1 MDNGSWGGDEMKIA
15 VLQFPGTN
23 CEFETL
29 VAVKAVGMD
38 GEIFRWN
45 RPAAELS
52 SFDGFVI
59 PGGFSYQDRVR
70 AGAIAAKEPVMKAI
84 AEEAEKGKPI
94 LGICN
99 GFQILVET
107 GLLPGKSS
115 SASKSS
121 QREESSSASV
131 MLSSAEMSR
140 PGIDM
145 ALAQNVMVSGGK
157 IVRRGYYC
165 DWVNLRHESPIR
177 RCSGSF
183 AIERGALLKIPIAH
197 GEGNLVTTTPGLIKQ
212 LNESEQVVFRYCDRN
227 GRIINEFPYNVNGSK
242 ESIAALCNEQGNVL
256 GMMPHPERAFF
267 AWQLPAFDPRK
278 QRPDEPGPGRKVFKS
293 MKCYIEVNA

>member
-1 MDNGSWGGDEMKIA
+1 MKIA

-29 VAVKAVGMD
+29 VAVKAVGME

-45 RPAAELS
+45 RQAGELS
-52 SFDGFVI
+52 GFDGFVI
-59 PGGFSYQDRVR
+59 PGGFSYQDRLR
-70 AGAIAAKEPVMKAI
+70 AGVIASKEPVMSALK
-84 AEEAEKGKPI
+84 EESCKGKPI
-94 LGICN
+94 IGICN

-107 GLLPGKSS
+107 GLLPGNVNGKGEET
-115 SASKSS
+115 
-121 QREESSSASV
+121 REWCEKGSGKV
-131 MLSSAEMSR
+131 
-140 PGIDM
+140 DM
-145 ALAQNVMVSGGK
+145 ALAQNVMVSQGK

-165 DWVNLRHESPIR
+165 DWVNLRHEAPSK

-197 GEGNLVTTTPGLIKQ
+197 GEGNLVTTTPGLMKK
-212 LNESEQVVFRYCDRN
+212 LNDEGQVVFRYCDRN
-227 GRIINEFPYNVNGSK
+227 GRIINEFPFNVNGST
-242 ESIAALCNEQGNVL
+242 ESIAAICNEQGNVL

-278 QRPDEPGPGRKVFKS
+278 QRPDEPGPGRRVFES
-293 MKCYIEVNA
+293 MKRYIEVNA

>member
-1 MDNGSWGGDEMKIA
+1 MKIA

-29 VAVKAVGMD
+29 VAVKEVGMD

-45 RPAAELS
+45 RPAGELS
-52 SFDGFVI
+52 GFDGFVI
-59 PGGFSYQDRVR
+59 PGGFSYQDRLR
-70 AGAIAAKEPVMKAI
+70 AGVIASKEPVMSALK
-84 AEEAEKGKPI
+84 EEACKGKPI
-94 LGICN
+94 IGICN

-107 GLLPGKSS
+107 GLLPGNVNGKGEET
-115 SASKSS
+115 
-121 QREESSSASV
+121 REWCEKGSGKV
-131 MLSSAEMSR
+131 
-140 PGIDM
+140 DM
-145 ALAQNVMVSGGK
+145 ALAQNVMVSQGK

-165 DWVNLRHESPIR
+165 DWVNLRHEAPSK

-197 GEGNLVTTTPGLIKQ
+197 GEGNLVTTTPGLMKK
-212 LNESEQVVFRYCDRN
+212 LNDEGQVVFRYCDRN
-227 GRIINEFPYNVNGSK
+227 GRIINEFPFNVNGST
-242 ESIAALCNEQGNVL
+242 ESIAAICNEHGNVL

-278 QRPDEPGPGRKVFKS
+278 QRPDEPGPGRRVFES
-293 MKCYIEVNA
+293 MKRYIEVNA

>member
-1 MDNGSWGGDEMKIA
+1 MKIA

-29 VAVKAVGMD
+29 VAVKAVGME

-45 RPAAELS
+45 RSAGELS
-52 SFDGFVI
+52 GFDGFVI
-59 PGGFSYQDRVR
+59 PGGFSYQDRLR
-70 AGAIAAKEPVMKAI
+70 AGVIASKEPVMSALK
-84 AEEAEKGKPI
+84 EEACKGKPI
-94 LGICN
+94 IGICN

-107 GLLPGKSS
+107 GLLPGNVNGKGEET
-115 SASKSS
+115 
-121 QREESSSASV
+121 REWCEKGSGKV
-131 MLSSAEMSR
+131 
-140 PGIDM
+140 DM
-145 ALAQNVMVSGGK
+145 ALAQNVMVSQGK

-165 DWVNLRHESPIR
+165 DWVNLRHEAPSK

-197 GEGNLVTTTPGLIKQ
+197 GEGNLVTTTPGLMKK
-212 LNESEQVVFRYCDRN
+212 LNDEGQVVFRYCDRN
-227 GRIINEFPYNVNGSK
+227 GRIINEFPFNVNGST
-242 ESIAALCNEQGNVL
+242 ESIAAICNEHGNVL

-278 QRPDEPGPGRKVFKS
+278 QRPDEPGPGRRVFES
-293 MKCYIEVNA
+293 MKRYIEVNA

>member
-1 MDNGSWGGDEMKIA
+1 MKIA

-29 VAVKAVGMD
+29 VAVKEVGMD

-45 RPAAELS
+45 RPAGELS
-52 SFDGFVI
+52 GFDGFVI
-59 PGGFSYQDRVR
+59 PGGFSYQDRLR
-70 AGAIAAKEPVMKAI
+70 AGVIASKEPVMSALK
-84 AEEAEKGKPI
+84 EEACKGKPI
-94 LGICN
+94 IGICN

-107 GLLPGKSS
+107 GLLPGNVNGKGEET
-115 SASKSS
+115 
-121 QREESSSASV
+121 REWCEKGSGKV
-131 MLSSAEMSR
+131 
-140 PGIDM
+140 DM
-145 ALAQNVMVSGGK
+145 ALAQNVMVSQGK

-165 DWVNLRHESPIR
+165 DWVNLRHEAPSK

-197 GEGNLVTTTPGLIKQ
+197 GEGNLVTTTPGLMKK
-212 LNESEQVVFRYCDRN
+212 LNDEGQVVFRYCDRN
-227 GRIINEFPYNVNGSK
+227 GRIINEFPFNVNGST
-242 ESIAALCNEQGNVL
+242 ESIAAICNEQGNVL

-278 QRPDEPGPGRKVFKS
+278 QRPDEPGPGRRVFES
-293 MKCYIEVNA
+293 MKRYIEVNA

>member
-1 MDNGSWGGDEMKIA
+1 MKIA
-15 VLQFPGTN
+15 VMQFPGTN

-45 RPAAELS
+45 RPAGELS
-52 SFDGFVI
+52 GFDGFVI

-70 AGAIAAKEPVMKAI
+70 AGVIASKEPVMSALK
-84 AEEAEKGKPI
+84 EEAGKGKPI

-99 GFQILVET
+99 GFQILVEA
-107 GLLPGKSS
+107 GLLPGRSISCDNANEKGSIIGIGS
-115 SASKSS
+115 DRKKG
-121 QREESSSASV
+121 SV
-131 MLSSAEMSR
+131 TV
-140 PGIDM
+140 DM
-145 ALAQNVMVSGGK
+145 ALAQNVMISKGK

-165 DWVNLRHESPIR
+165 DWVNLRHEAASR

-183 AIERGALLKIPIAH
+183 AIERGSLLKIPIAH
-197 GEGNLVTTTPGLIKQ
+197 GEGNLVTTTPGLIKK
-212 LNESEQVVFRYCDRN
+212 LNDEQQVIFRYCDKN
-227 GRIINEFPYNVNGSK
+227 GRIINEFPFNVNGST
-242 ESIAALCNEQGNVL
+242 ESIAAICNEQGNVL

-278 QRPDEPGPGRKVFKS
+278 QRTDDPGPGRRVFES
-293 MKCYIEVNA
+293 MKRYIEVNA

>member
-1 MDNGSWGGDEMKIA
+1 MKIA

-29 VAVKAVGMD
+29 VAVKAVGME

-45 RPAAELS
+45 RPAGELS
-52 SFDGFVI
+52 GFDGFVI
-59 PGGFSYQDRVR
+59 PGGFSYQDRLR
-70 AGAIAAKEPVMKAI
+70 AGVIASKEPVMSALK
-84 AEEAEKGKPI
+84 EEACKGKPI
-94 LGICN
+94 IGICN

-107 GLLPGKSS
+107 GLLPGNVNGNG
-115 SASKSS
+115 
-121 QREESSSASV
+121 EESREWCEKGSGKV
-131 MLSSAEMSR
+131 
-140 PGIDM
+140 DM
-145 ALAQNVMVSGGK
+145 ALAQNVMVSQGK

-165 DWVNLRHESPIR
+165 DWVNLRHEAPSK

-197 GEGNLVTTTPGLIKQ
+197 GEGNLVTTTPGLMKK
-212 LNESEQVVFRYCDRN
+212 LNDEGQVVFRYCDRN
-227 GRIINEFPYNVNGSK
+227 GRIINEFPFNVNGST
-242 ESIAALCNEQGNVL
+242 ESIAAICNEQGNVL

-278 QRPDEPGPGRKVFKS
+278 QRPDEPGPGRRVFES
-293 MKCYIEVNA
+293 MKRYIEVNA

>member
-1 MDNGSWGGDEMKIA
+1 MKIA

-45 RPAAELS
+45 RPAGELS
-52 SFDGFVI
+52 GFDGFVI
-59 PGGFSYQDRVR
+59 PGGFSYQDRLR
-70 AGAIAAKEPVMKAI
+70 AGVIASKEPVMSALK
-84 AEEAEKGKPI
+84 EEACKGKPI
-94 LGICN
+94 IGICN

-107 GLLPGKSS
+107 GLLPGNVNGKGEET
-115 SASKSS
+115 
-121 QREESSSASV
+121 REWCEKGSGKV
-131 MLSSAEMSR
+131 
-140 PGIDM
+140 DM
-145 ALAQNVMVSGGK
+145 ALAQNVMVSQGK

-165 DWVNLRHESPIR
+165 DWVNLRHEAPSK

-197 GEGNLVTTTPGLIKQ
+197 GEGNLVTTTPGLMKK
-212 LNESEQVVFRYCDRN
+212 LNDEGQVVFRYCDRN
-227 GRIINEFPYNVNGSK
+227 GRIINEFPFNVNGST
-242 ESIAALCNEQGNVL
+242 ESIAAICNEQGNVL

-278 QRPDEPGPGRKVFKS
+278 QRPDEPGPGRKVFES
-293 MKCYIEVNA
+293 MKRYIEVNA

>member
-1 MDNGSWGGDEMKIA
+1 MKIA

-29 VAVKAVGMD
+29 VAVKSVGMQ

-45 RPAAELS
+45 RPAGELS
-52 SFDGFVI
+52 GFDGFVI
-59 PGGFSYQDRVR
+59 PGGFSYQDRLR
-70 AGAIAAKEPVMKAI
+70 AGVIASKEPVMSALK
-84 AEEAEKGKPI
+84 EEAGIGKPI
-94 LGICN
+94 IGICN

-107 GLLPGKSS
+107 GLLPGSGK
-115 SASKSS
+115 
-121 QREESSSASV
+121 V
-131 MLSSAEMSR
+131 
-140 PGIDM
+140 DM
-145 ALAQNVMVSGGK
+145 ALAQNVMISQGK

-165 DWVNLRHESPIR
+165 DWVNLRHDAPSR

-197 GEGNLVTTTPGLIKQ
+197 GEGNLVTTTPGLMEK
-212 LNESEQVVFRYCDRN
+212 LNDGGQVVFRYCDRN
-227 GRIINEFPYNVNGSK
+227 GRIINEFPFNVNGST
-242 ESIAALCNEQGNVL
+242 ESIAAICNEQGNVL

-278 QRPDEPGPGRKVFKS
+278 QRPDEPGPGRRVFES
-293 MKCYIEVNA
+293 MKRYIEANA

>member
-1 MDNGSWGGDEMKIA
+1 MKIA

-45 RPAAELS
+45 RPAGELS
-52 SFDGFVI
+52 DFDGFVI
-59 PGGFSYQDRVR
+59 PGGFSYQDRLR
-70 AGAIAAKEPVMKAI
+70 AGVIASKEPVMSALK
-84 AEEAEKGKPI
+84 EEAGKDKPI
-94 LGICN
+94 IGICN

-107 GLLPGKSS
+107 GLLPGSINGSGEKS
-115 SASKSS
+115 
-121 QREESSSASV
+121 R
-131 MLSSAEMSR
+131 MLS
-140 PGIDM
+140 GKGCGNVDM
-145 ALAQNVMVSGGK
+145 ALAQNVMVSQGK

-165 DWVNLRHESPIR
+165 DWVNLRHEAPSK

-197 GEGNLVTTTPGLIKQ
+197 GEGNLVTTTPGLMKK
-212 LNESEQVVFRYCDRN
+212 LNDEGQVIFRYCDRN
-227 GRIINEFPYNVNGSK
+227 GRIINEFPFNVNGST
-242 ESIAALCNEQGNVL
+242 ESIAAICNEQGNVL

-278 QRPDEPGPGRKVFKS
+278 QRTDEPGPGRRVFES
-293 MKCYIEVNA
+293 MKRYIEVNA